1 MTFTRAGRM
10 VGSLRK
16 ELEAQGEPLSWIQLI
31 NQCILN
37 MDSLERDLKEVGK
50 QMR

>member
-1 MTFTRAGRM
+1 M
-10 VGSLRK
+10 VQALRK

-37 MDSLERDLKEVGK
+37 IDSLERDLKEVGR
-50 QMR
+50 QLR